1 MPQKLLLLFLG
12 LNLLFSCKKEEST
25 QNNYNFSYKLN
36 GKYYRDSTVNSNG
49 YKMLDL
55 KSDGNY
61 CWIRRQNNLD
71 SLYCYGTYEQ
81 TSDTSMLWNGIEL
94 ISFKITPIDSIVNGV
109 KLEITGTPAVP
120 PLYGFASRK

>member
-25 QNNYNFSYKLN
+25 QNNYNFSYKLT

-94 ISFKITPIDSIVNGV
+94 IRFKITPIDSIVNGV

>member
-1 MPQKLLLLFLG
+1 MQLKLLVLFLG

-25 QNNYNFSYKLN
+25 QNNYNFSYKLS

-61 CWIRRQNNLD
+61 CWVRRQNSLD
-71 SLYCYGTYEQ
+71 SLYCYGTYVQ
-81 TSDTSMLWNGIEL
+81 TSDTSILWNENEL
-94 ISFKITPIDSIVNGV
+94 ISIKISPIDTILNGV
-109 KLEITGTPAVP
+109 KLEIFGTPAVP
-120 PLYGFASRK
+120 PLYGFIIKN

>member
-25 QNNYNFSYKLN
+25 QNNYNFSYKLT

-55 KSDGNY
+55 KSNGNY